1 MATQINPRLARLW
14 LADNIRQYGY
24 RKPLRVESLSEPELR
39 ILDYLEAGI
48 TASQVQSLPQLARAD
63 SETVGSV
70 VDRVSSVLS
79 ESGRL
84 PPELTAAEIDT
95 KFAELARL
103 FSAEGDFADALARR
117 RKSRIFIESLGRTGL
132 VFAKALSAS
141 EIGTLLTLDQLRVS
155 DKDCLPLGHPRSS
168 IGLPRATSAKVQLET
183 TQLQFHSRRSG
194 SLDTVTAAVL
204 TANDIVDPNSYQT
217 WLARD
222 VPHVAICFDE
232 EGVEISPLVLPGKT
246 PCIGCIEK
254 ARFEADSNWQTIAP
268 QLLALDRSNEDSAMI
283 LFATGVVTNLL
294 LHFIDR
300 GSFVSSSALRLDRGG
315 SLMAFQPAA
324 SPCGCGGG
332 VR

>member
-48 TASQVQSLPQLARAD
+48 TASQVQSLPELARAD

-103 FSAEGDFADALARR
+103 FSAEGEFADALARR

-204 TANDIVDPNSYQT
+204 IANDIVDPNSYQT

-294 LHFIDR
+294 LDFIDH

-315 SLMAFQPAA
+315 SLMALQPAA

>member
-84 PPELTAAEIDT
+84 PPEFTAAEIDT

-194 SLDTVTAAVL
+194 SLYTVTTAVL
-204 TANDIVDPNSYQT
+204 IANDIVDPNSYQT
-217 WLARD
+217 LLARD

-246 PCIGCIEK
+246 PCIGCI
-254 ARFEADSNWQTIAP
+254 
-268 QLLALDRSNEDSAMI
+268 
-283 LFATGVVTNLL
+283 
-294 LHFIDR
+294 
-300 GSFVSSSALRLDRGG
+300 
-315 SLMAFQPAA
+315 
-324 SPCGCGGG
+324 
-332 VR
+332 

>member
-24 RKPLRVESLSEPELR
+24 RKPLRIEALSEPELK

-48 TASQVQSLPQLARAD
+48 TASQVQCLPQIARAD
-63 SETVGSV
+63 SATVRSV
-70 VDRVSSVLS
+70 VGRVSSVLT

-103 FSAEGDFADALARR
+103 FAAEGDFAEGLSRR
-117 RKSRIFIESLGRTGL
+117 RNAHIFIESLGRTEL

-141 EIGTLLTLDQLRVS
+141 EVGTLLTLDQQRVS
-155 DKDCLPLGHPRSS
+155 NKDCLPLGHPWSS
-168 IGLPRATSAKVQLET
+168 IGLPRATSAKTQLEN
-183 TQLQFHSRRSG
+183 TQLQFHSRRSR

-204 TANDIVDPNSYQT
+204 IANDFVDPNSYQT

-232 EGVEISPLVLPGKT
+232 EGVEISPLVIPGET
-246 PCIGCIEK
+246 HCIGCNEK
-254 ARFEADSNWQTIAP
+254 ARFESDANWQTIAP

-283 LFATGVVTNLL
+283 LFATGVVTNLML
-294 LHFIDR
+294 DFIDQ
-300 GSFVSSSALRLDRGG
+300 GLFSSRQALRLDRSG
-315 SLMAFQPAA
+315 SLRAFQPAA

>member
-24 RKPLRVESLSEPELR
+24 RKPLRIESLSEPELR

-48 TASQVQSLPQLARAD
+48 TASQAQSLPQITGAESD
-63 SETVGSV
+63 TVSSV
-70 VDRVSSVLS
+70 VGRVSSVLT

-103 FSAEGDFADALARR
+103 FSAEGNFADALARR
-117 RKSRIFIESLGRTGL
+117 RKARIFIESLGRTGL

-141 EIGTLLTLDQLRVS
+141 EVGTLLTLDQLRVS
-155 DKDCLPLGHPRSS
+155 NKDCLPLGHPRSNF
-168 IGLPRATSAKVQLET
+168 GLPRATSAKTQLGN

-204 TANDIVDPNSYQT
+204 IANDIVDPGSYQT

-232 EGVEISPLVLPGKT
+232 EGVEISPLILPGNT

-254 ARFEADSNWQTIAP
+254 ARFESDSNWQTIAP

-294 LHFIDR
+294 LGLIDQ
-300 GSFVSSSALRLDRGG
+300 GAFASSRAIRLDRGG
-315 SLMAFQPAA
+315 SLGTFEPVV

>member
-1 MATQINPRLARLW
+1 MLT
-14 LADNIRQYGY
+14 D
-24 RKPLRVESLSEPELR
+24 
-39 ILDYLEAGI
+39 
-48 TASQVQSLPQLARAD
+48 
-63 SETVGSV
+63 
-70 VDRVSSVLS
+70 
-79 ESGRL
+79 SGRL
-84 PPELTAAEIDT
+84 APELTAAEIDT

-103 FSAEGDFADALARR
+103 FSAEGNFADALARR
-117 RKSRIFIESLGRTGL
+117 QSARVFIDSLGRTGL

-155 DKDCLPLGHPRSS
+155 EKDCLPLGHPRSS
-168 IGLPRATSAKVQLET
+168 LGVPRATSAKAQLDN

-204 TANDIVDPNSYQT
+204 IANHIVDPNSYQT

-294 LHFIDR
+294 LDFIDQD
-300 GSFVSSSALRLDRGG
+300 SSVSSSALRLDRCG

-332 VR
+332 LR

>member
-1 MATQINPRLARLW
+1 MSRLS
-14 LADNIRQYGY
+14 
-24 RKPLRVESLSEPELR
+24 P
-39 ILDYLEAGI
+39 
-48 TASQVQSLPQLARAD
+48 
-63 SETVGSV
+63 
-70 VDRVSSVLS
+70 VLS

-84 PPELTAAEIDT
+84 PPDLSAAEIDT

-103 FSAEGDFADALARR
+103 FSAEGNFADALARR
-117 RKSRIFIESLGRTGL
+117 RKARIFIESLGRTGL

-155 DKDCLPLGHPRSS
+155 NKDCLPLGHPRSS
-168 IGLPRATSAKVQLET
+168 IGIPRATSAKIQLENT
-183 TQLQFHSRRSG
+183 ALQFHSRRSG

-204 TANDIVDPNSYQT
+204 IANDIVDPSSYQP

-222 VPHVAICFDE
+222 VPHLAICFDE
-232 EGVEISPLVLPGKT
+232 EGVEISPLVIPGMT
-246 PCIGCIEK
+246 ACIGCIEK
-254 ARFEADSNWQTIAP
+254 ARFETDSNWQTIAP

-294 LHFIDR
+294 LSFIDH
-300 GSFVSSSALRLDRGG
+300 SSSVSSSALRLDRSG
-315 SLMAFQPAA
+315 SLMAFRPAA

>member
-48 TASQVQSLPQLARAD
+48 TASQVQSLPELARAD

-204 TANDIVDPNSYQT
+204 MANDIVDPNSYQT

-283 LFATGVVTNLL
+283 LFATGAVTNLL
-294 LHFIDR
+294 LDFIDH
-300 GSFVSSSALRLDRGG
+300 GSFVSSSAL
-315 SLMAFQPAA
+315 
-324 SPCGCGGG
+324 
-332 VR
+332 